1 MIYEFTNQQGIKFI
15 SPPNFWIRVLQLAYF
30 YDWKPKGTRCEEVNW
45 DKNYFTNHSQKVEL
59 IDSLNIAESLKK
71 SIHNI
76 PDISLNNISSIFNDW
91 RIKEGNHTDL
101 IRFFSGK
108 NKKLLHEFI
117 LFCSMGS
124 FIVSI
129 HLC

>member
-30 YDWKPKGTRCEEVNW
+30 YDWKPKGTRCEVENW
-45 DKNYFTNHSQKVEL
+45 DNNYFTNHSQKVEL

-71 SIHNI
+71 STQHI
-76 PDISLNNISSIFNDW
+76 PDISLDNISSIFYDW
-91 RIKEGNHTDL
+91 GLEEGNHSEL

-108 NKKLLHEFI
+108 NKKLLGEFI

-124 FIVSI
+124 FIVSVRI
-129 HLC
+129 C